1 LGFFILWKLLEYL
14 TLRHSF
20 RLIKRLQLLSIF
32 TLVYFFIL
40 NELVVILIVRVLLLL
55 SPTYPLQRVF
65 NLINLCNILIR
76 LMLYSAKCLHSD
88 KRLIDCF
95 VFNLLRLD
103 LGSSL
108 VDQHIRMILD
118 MLRHELPF
126 QSLWCLVY
134 AWSLF
139 VLVYFVYI

>member
-1 LGFFILWKLLEYL
+1 MGFFILWKLLEYL

-20 RLIKRLQLLSIF
+20 RLVKRLQLLSIF
-32 TLVYFFIL
+32 TLVYFFIF

-65 NLINLCNILIR
+65 ILINLCNILIR
-76 LMLYSAKCLHSD
+76 LMLYRAKCFHFY

-95 VFNLLRLD
+95 VFNLLWLD

-118 MLRHELPF
+118 ILRHELPL